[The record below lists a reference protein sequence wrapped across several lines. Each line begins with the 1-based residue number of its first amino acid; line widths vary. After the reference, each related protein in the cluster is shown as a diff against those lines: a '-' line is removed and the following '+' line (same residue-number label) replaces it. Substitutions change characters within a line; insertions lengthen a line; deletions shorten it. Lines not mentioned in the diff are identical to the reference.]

1 MQKNIE
7 VELRALL
14 GNTKDFQEKLKQKGA
29 EYKYSS
35 YIRDIYFCDKK
46 VLSVAE
52 VEMNEVGSYSLRLR
66 LDRKGG
72 LEVVSLNTKTI
83 TAYGDHHAWEEH
95 QIAVDNF
102 QEAAMIL
109 SRTEFKPFFELEKQR
124 HTYHYAEME
133 ILVEDITDFGGAV
146 EVEIMCAPGEEEVS
160 KVKIKN
166 FLIEDLGLLE
176 TEILP
181 KSVTNI
187 VMKQRAFERE
197 IIF

>member
-7 VELRALL
+7 VELRALV
-14 GNTKDFQEKLKQKGA
+14 GDTKNFQEKLKQIGA
-29 EYKYSS
+29 KYQHSS

-46 VLSVAE
+46 ALSVAE

-66 LDRKGG
+66 LSREGG
-72 LEVVSLNTKTI
+72 VEVVSLNTKTI

-95 QIAVDNF
+95 EVKVSDFKETAL
-102 QEAAMIL
+102 IL
-109 SRTEFKPFFELEKQR
+109 AKTEFKLFFELEKQR
-124 HTYHYAEME
+124 HIYHYAAME

-146 EVEIMCAPGEEEVS
+146 EVEIMCVPGEEGVS
-160 KVKIKN
+160 KAKIKN
-166 FLIEDLGLLE
+166 FLIEELGLSE

-187 VMKQRAFERE
+187 MMKQRAFQQE